1 VLTLAIK
8 NFHFSPARARVV
20 LLAALPAFAHHSFT
34 AEFNVERPVIL
45 TGTIMAIDY
54 YNPHVQIYLDVM
66 AEDGKIERNGISKA
80 AIRING
86 NAAGCEPML
95 APGTMV
101 KIRANR
107 AKDGT
112 HNFAFPRN
120 LTFLSGWMT
129 GGER

>member
-1 VLTLAIK
+1 M
-8 NFHFSPARARVV
+8 
-20 LLAALPAFAHHSFT
+20 
-34 AEFNVERPVIL
+34 IL
-45 TGTIMAIDY
+45 TGTVTGIEY
-54 YNPHVQIYLDVM
+54 YNPPVQIYLDVM
-66 AEDGKIERNGISKA
+66 TEDGKMERNGISNA
-80 AIRING
+80 DNRING
-86 NAAGCEPML
+86 SVAGCEPML

-112 HNFAFPRN
+112 HNFAFLRN